1 MHVFFFVF
9 LLCVVIVI
17 RAVEY
22 FMSATALKQCRFAM
36 LGVTREV

>member
-1 MHVFFFVF
+1 MALFFS

-22 FMSATALKQCRFAM
+22 FMSATALKAAQ
-36 LGVTREV
+36 VS

>member
-1 MHVFFFVF
+1 MALFFFFF

-22 FMSATALKQCRFAM
+22 FMSATALKTAQVSRC
-36 LGVTREV
+36 